1 MNKMIILVFSFSLIA
16 CQASA
21 INTLTERVESEQTEP
36 VLTDCYDALLA
47 AELGADDYGMSQYVM
62 AFLKAGPNRSQDS
75 LAQVKLQAG
84 HMANIQRL
92 QKMGKLVL
100 AGPFLDDGDLKG
112 IFIFAV
118 GSVEEAEELIATD
131 PAIISGRL
139 VMEMHPWY
147 GSAAV
152 KQIPIIHKR
161 IQKIQ
166 F

>member
-1 MNKMIILVFSFSLIA
+1 MNKMIILVFSFSLIG
-16 CQASA
+16 CQAST
-21 INTLTERVESEQTEP
+21 INTITERVESEQTEP
-36 VLTDCYDALLA
+36 VLTDGYDALLA

-75 LAQVKLQAG
+75 SAQVELQAG

-118 GSVEEAEELIATD
+118 GSEEEAEELIATD

-152 KQIPIIHKR
+152 KQISNIHKKV
-161 IQKIQ
+161 QKIQ

>member
-36 VLTDCYDALLA
+36 VLTDGYDALLA

-75 LAQVKLQAG
+75 SAQVELQAG

-152 KQIPIIHKR
+152 KQISNIHKKV
-161 IQKIQ
+161 QKIQ

>member
-1 MNKMIILVFSFSLIA
+1 MIILVFSFSLIA
-16 CQASA
+16 CQAST
-21 INTLTERVESEQTEP
+21 INTITERVESEQTEP
-36 VLTDCYDALLA
+36 VLTDGYDALLA

-75 LAQVKLQAG
+75 LAQAELQAG

-100 AGPFLDDGDLKG
+100 AGPFMDGGDLRG

-118 GSVEEAEELIATD
+118 ENVEEAEELTATD

-152 KQIPIIHKR
+152 KQISIIHKR

>member
-1 MNKMIILVFSFSLIA
+1 MIILIFSFSLIA

-21 INTLTERVESEQTEP
+21 ISTLTERVESEQTEP
-36 VLTDCYDALLA
+36 VLTDGYDALLA

-75 LAQVKLQAG
+75 LAQIELQAG

-92 QKMGKLVL
+92 QKIGKLVL

-118 GSVEEAEELIATD
+118 ESVEEAEELITTD

-152 KQIPIIHKR
+152 KQISNIHKKV
-161 IQKIQ
+161 QKIQ

>member
-36 VLTDCYDALLA
+36 VLTDGYDALLA

-75 LAQVKLQAG
+75 LAQVELQAG

-152 KQIPIIHKR
+152 KQIPNIHKKV
-161 IQKIQ
+161 QKIQ

>member
-1 MNKMIILVFSFSLIA
+1 MIILVFSFSLIA
-16 CQASA
+16 
-21 INTLTERVESEQTEP
+21 
-36 VLTDCYDALLA
+36 YDALLA

-75 LAQVKLQAG
+75 SAQVELQAG

-152 KQIPIIHKR
+152 KQISNIHKKV
-161 IQKIQ
+161 QKIQ